1 MGKRLKTKIRERSP
15 GPATYGPHE
24 VIGEGPKFTMKSR
37 LEERYNQNPG
47 PGTYTIKTPPGR
59 RAKMHKR
66 LKD

>member
-47 PGTYTIKTPPGR
+47 PGTYTIKTPPG
-59 RAKMHKR
+59 
-66 LKD
+66 